1 MYYTTPVQ
9 PKIGTD
15 KIIQRYT
22 HSTLFTLSEN
32 DFRCL
37 HLDDWKSLR
46 RYHRTLHPH
55 NLTFTISIK
64 FDFKILHQRNL
75 KSLSTIWLHAALAQ
89 PGFQDTCTTWFQ
101 GSPLGKKWHFHDTL
115 AHPNFHSIRKTWY
128 PWLFH
133 SYCVDVFCMYIF
145 RT

>member
-1 MYYTTPVQ
+1 MCYATPVQ

-55 NLTFTISIK
+55 NLTFTTSIK
-64 FDFKILHQRNL
+64 FDFRILHLHNLKSLLMIWLTLHSHILAFTTFVESLQRYHCTLHLHNLTFTTSIKFDFRILLLHNL
-75 KSLSTIWLHAALAQ
+75 KSLSLW
-89 PGFQDTCTTWFQ
+89 
-101 GSPLGKKWHFHDTL
+101 
-115 AHPNFHSIRKTWY
+115 
-128 PWLFH
+128 
-133 SYCVDVFCMYIF
+133 
-145 RT
+145 